1 MSSSMNKKRSRGNNN
16 YVVGKGCPPLS
27 TRWKPGQ
34 SGNPK
39 GRPKGAKNMMSYF
52 RQELNRKITI
62 KKAEEYVRL
71 LLEKLS
77 R

>member
-1 MSSSMNKKRSRGNNN
+1 
-16 YVVGKGCPPLS
+16 
-27 TRWKPGQ
+27 
-34 SGNPK
+34 
-39 GRPKGAKNMMSYF
+39 MMSYF